1 MQKKTARQE
10 SERSSCAVLPIAL
23 QHHKRQASI
32 SPLIGPGRAPEP
44 RFSNQ
49 GFEKSQH
56 EEECSSSNARQCKYR
71 AQNQSTAFAKLLER
85 KMADNAGFS
94 KASARLR
101 DQLSLRP
108 RQVSK
113 PYDSCR
119 GSTPSFFMREI
130 SVVRLSPIRAAAPS
144 VPATRPLVAFRIRKI
159 SSRSPDARIP
169 DGGTTLPFV
178 SSPTATWRAVP

>member
-1 MQKKTARQE
+1 MAAQ
-10 SERSSCAVLPIAL
+10 
-23 QHHKRQASI
+23 QHKQQASI
-32 SPLIGPGRAPEP
+32 SSLIRPTRGTEP
-44 RFSNQ
+44 RFSRQ
-49 GFEKSQH
+49 CFEKSQN
-56 EEECSSSNARQCKYR
+56 EEVCSSSNSRQFKYR
-71 AQNQSTAFAKLLER
+71 HHPQNQSTAFAKLLER

-101 DQLSLRP
+101 DQLSRRP
-108 RQVSK
+108 RQVPK

-144 VPATRPLVAFRIRKI
+144 VPATRPFVAFRIRKI

-169 DGGTTLPFV
+169 DGGTTLPVV